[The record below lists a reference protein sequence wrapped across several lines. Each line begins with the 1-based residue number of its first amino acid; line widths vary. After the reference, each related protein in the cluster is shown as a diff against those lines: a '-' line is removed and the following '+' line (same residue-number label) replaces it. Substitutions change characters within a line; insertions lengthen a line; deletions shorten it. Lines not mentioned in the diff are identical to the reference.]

1 MAPAATIRTLIV
13 EDDFRVADVHRGFI
27 ERMPS
32 FSVVGVAHSAADAL
46 AIAARERPDL
56 VLLDIYLPDRSGLDV
71 LRELHATGRPP
82 VDVIAITAA
91 NDVETLRSALQG
103 GVIHYLVKPFQFNAF
118 REKLESYAA
127 MRSRLYA
134 VREVDQQGID
144 ELYAT
149 LRSGSSPDLPKGL
162 SPATLTLVARTLRES
177 DRDVS
182 AEDVAELT
190 GVSRVTSRRYLEQ
203 LARSGLVEVTMRY
216 GKAGRP
222 EHRYRWSTPVDQ
234 IGKSAL
240 T

>member
-1 MAPAATIRTLIV
+1 MPIRTLIV
-13 EDDFRVADVHRGFI
+13 DDDFRVAEIHRGFL
-27 ERMPS
+27 ERLPS
-32 FSVVGVAHSAADAL
+32 FAVVGVAHTAADAL
-46 AIAARERPDL
+46 ALTERARPDL

-103 GVIHYLVKPFQFNAF
+103 GVVHYLVKPFQFNAF

-127 MRSRLYA
+127 MRSRLGQ

-144 ELYAT
+144 ELYAM
-149 LRSGSSPDLPKGL
+149 LRSGSLADLPKGL
-162 SPATLTLVARTLRES
+162 SPATLTLVARALRES
-177 DRDVS
+177 ASDLS
-182 AEDVAELT
+182 AELVAERT
-190 GVSRVTSRRYLEQ
+190 GVSRVTSRRYLER

-222 EHRYRWSTPVDQ
+222 EHRYRWSHPATLRT
-234 IGKSAL
+234 GA
-240 T
+240 